1 MYKGAINRPRKK
13 LNFRMEDLFRMLQ
26 FLSMKGRV
34 RSVLE
39 TEWGVADGPGG
50 EISDLIL
57 GILDQSSSLY
67 EFERKISD
75 VGIDPRKTPVSS
87 LYAAIKKLSACRYD
101 SKAPKNYL
109 KSRDVTSTIRRHVEF
124 EEFNPSENI
133 TGIEADLADRQAKQ
147 LRFSQMNDSDRFEA
161 QQLRKLGVSEAGIQ
175 VPLGS
180 DIQFTRDSRSE
191 TTDIVKADGK
201 PNFLRGSFGDATS
214 NSQSGVS
221 FLRDSSGP
229 LAKAARMQAQ
239 FQQDRRDSMDTKKRG
254 DSTGHRKE
262 WYDPK
267 ISDRELARQK
277 NPIKEEQVEG
287 LESDSR
293 VTQSNWKEF
302 MKKST
307 GSFGK
312 KQTSASIQDQRRSL
326 PIFQLRDAFLSAVRS
341 NQILCVIGET
351 GSGKTTQM
359 TQYLVD
365 DGYAKK
371 GIVGCTQPRRVAAI
385 SIAKR
390 VAEEVGCKLGEE
402 VGYSIRFDDTT
413 SPKTIIKYMTDGM
426 LLREVLL
433 DGNLTKYAVIILD
446 EAHERTVSTDVLF
459 GLCKEALK
467 KRPDLKLIV
476 TSATLDAEKF
486 SSYFYNAAL
495 FTIPG
500 RTYPVDIIHVK
511 QPVDDYLEAA
521 LTAVMQIHL
530 TEGPGDILV
539 FLTGQD
545 EIDMACQVLHDRML
559 KLSDLKPPPLI
570 PLPVY
575 SALPS
580 EMQTAIFEPAPPG
593 CRKCVIAT
601 NIAEASVTID
611 GIYFVVDPG
620 FAKVKVYNPRSGMDS
635 LIVSAISQASARQ
648 RAGRAGRTGPG
659 KCYRLYTERSLEVE
673 MLPSAV
679 PEIQRSN
686 LANVVLM
693 LKAMGIDDVLGFDFM
708 DKPQVQTLVD
718 ALEAL
723 WLLDA
728 LDDEG
733 VLTKLGRR
741 MAEFPMA
748 PEESKML
755 LAAVDLGCVDDVITI
770 VAMLSVQT
778 IFYRPRDKQE
788 QADER
793 KRRFFSPLGD
803 HITLLDVFR
812 QWVRHGR
819 SSHWCIENFIVERS
833 LRRAEDVRKQLI
845 GILDRFRLAIN
856 SSGSDHSKIRKAI
869 CAGYFRNACRRSRE
883 DEGFKIIRDD
893 QQAFIHPSSVLYQK
907 SPEYIIYHELVQTT
921 REYLRDVCVIDPEW
935 LPEVAPKLFTKADAG
950 RLHKSKFA
958 EKVRPL
964 YNKFEDEAV
973 WRLSKRYG
981 RG

>member
-1 MYKGAINRPRKK
+1 MPDAGGA
-13 LNFRMEDLFRMLQ
+13 
-26 FLSMKGRV
+26 
-34 RSVLE
+34 
-39 TEWGVADGPGG
+39 
-50 EISDLIL
+50 
-57 GILDQSSSLY
+57 
-67 EFERKISD
+67 
-75 VGIDPRKTPVSS
+75 
-87 LYAAIKKLSACRYD
+87 
-101 SKAPKNYL
+101 
-109 KSRDVTSTIRRHVEF
+109 
-124 EEFNPSENI
+124 
-133 TGIEADLADRQAKQ
+133 LAQ
-147 LRFSQMNDSDRFEA
+147 
-161 QQLRKLGVSEAGIQ
+161 
-175 VPLGS
+175 
-180 DIQFTRDSRSE
+180 
-191 TTDIVKADGK
+191 
-201 PNFLRGSFGDATS
+201 
-214 NSQSGVS
+214 
-221 FLRDSSGP
+221 
-229 LAKAARMQAQ
+229 AARMQAQ
-239 FQQDRRDSMDTKKRG
+239 IQQDRREAKDARKKESG
-254 DSTGHRKE
+254 GSGKKE

-267 ISDRELARQK
+267 MSDREVARGH
-277 NPIKEEQVEG
+277 PHIKEEQFDQP
-287 LESDSR
+287 ESSSGR
-293 VTQSNWKEF
+293 ITQANWQEF
-302 MKKST
+302 MKKSV

-312 KQTSASIQDQRRSL
+312 KQSAASIREQRRSL
-326 PIFQLRDAFLSAVRS
+326 PIFQLRTEFLEAVEK

-359 TQYLVD
+359 TQYLVEA
-365 DGYAKK
+365 GYGAK

-390 VAEEVGCKLGEE
+390 VAEEVGCKLGDE
-402 VGYSIRFDDTT
+402 VGYCIRFDDTT
-413 SPKTIIKYMTDGM
+413 SPRTIIKYMTDGM
-426 LLREVLL
+426 LLREILL
-433 DGNLTKYAVIILD
+433 DADLKKYSVIILD

-467 KRPDLKLIV
+467 RRPDLKLIV

-495 FTIPG
+495 FTFPG
-500 RTYPVDIIHVK
+500 RTYPVEITHVK
-511 QPVDDYLEAA
+511 APVDDYLEAA
-521 LTAVMQIHL
+521 LTSVMQIHL

-539 FLTGQD
+539 FLTGQE
-545 EIDMACQVLHDRML
+545 EIDMACQILHERMM
-559 KLSDLKPPPLI
+559 KLSDLKPTPLI

-593 CRKCVIAT
+593 CRKCVVAT

-635 LIVSAISQASARQ
+635 LIVSPISQASARQ

-686 LANVVLM
+686 LANIVLM
-693 LKAMGIDDVLGFDFM
+693 LKAMGIDDVVGFDFM
-708 DKPQVQTLVD
+708 DKPPVQTLVD
-718 ALEAL
+718 ALETL

-728 LDDEG
+728 LDDKG
-733 VLTKLGRR
+733 GLTKLGRR

-755 LAAVDLGCVDDVITI
+755 LAAVDLGSVDDVITI

-778 IFYRPRDKQE
+778 IFYRPKDKQE

-803 HITLLDVFR
+803 HITLLGVYR
-812 QWVRHGR
+812 QWVRNGR
-819 SSHWCIENFIVERS
+819 SPDWCKENFIVERS

-845 GILDRFRLAIN
+845 GILERFKLPIN
-856 SSGSDHSKIRKAI
+856 TAGSDNSRIRKAI
-869 CAGYFRNACRRSRE
+869 CSGYFRNACRRSRE
-883 DEGFKIIRDD
+883 DEGFKILRDD

-907 SPEYIIYHELVQTT
+907 TPDYIIYHELVQTT
-921 REYLRDVCVIDPEW
+921 REYLRDVCVIDADW
-935 LPEVAPKLFTKADAG
+935 LPELAPKLFEAADPG
-950 RLHKSKFA
+950 RLSKSKIA

-981 RG
+981 RK

>member
-1 MYKGAINRPRKK
+1 MSATSFLQK
-13 LNFRMEDLFRMLQ
+13 LHNISL
-26 FLSMKGRV
+26 KARV
-34 RSVLE
+34 RWVLE
-39 TEWGVADGPGG
+39 HEWGIQDGPEG

-57 GILDQSSSLY
+57 SILIQSSSLQ
-67 EFERKISD
+67 EFETRIAE
-75 VGIDPRKTPVSS
+75 VGIDPRITPVRSVYHS
-87 LYAAIKKLSACRYD
+87 IKNLTDFDCRL
-101 SKAPKNYL
+101 KAPKRYL
-109 KSRDVTSTIRRHVEF
+109 EERNSKPTLLKHIDF
-124 EEFNPSENI
+124 EEFVQNENI
-133 TGIEADLADRQAKQ
+133 TGIVPDSSDRNKQAKG
-147 LRFSQMNDSDRFEA
+147 SQFTDSELFEA
-161 QQLRKLGVSEAGIQ
+161 QQLRRLGVSESRELLSNIH
-175 VPLGS
+175 
-180 DIQFTRDSRSE
+180 DSVMPVVRSGE
-191 TTDIVKADGK
+191 TTEVVRAESK
-201 PNFLRGSFGDATS
+201 PLFLRGSLGTQAVSQTTVQTVKDA
-214 NSQSGVS
+214 
-221 FLRDSSGP
+221 DGP
-229 LAKAARMQAQ
+229 LSKAARLQAQ
-239 FQQDRRDSMDTKKRG
+239 LQQDRREAKEAEKREAK
-254 DSTGHRKE
+254 KE
-262 WYDPK
+262 WYDPG
-267 ISDRELARQK
+267 ISDREIARSSVM
-277 NPIKEEQVEG
+277 IKEEPSEADQHHN
-287 LESDSR
+287 R
-293 VTQSNWKEF
+293 ITQANWKEF
-302 MKKST
+302 MKKAT
-307 GSFGK
+307 GSYGK
-312 KQTSASIQDQRRSL
+312 KATSVSIKEQRQSL
-326 PIFQLRDAFLSAVRS
+326 PIFQLRDQFLQEVKQ

-359 TQYLVD
+359 TQYLIEE
-365 DGYAKK
+365 GYGSR

-390 VAEEVGCKLGEE
+390 VAEEYGCKLGEE
-402 VGYSIRFDDTT
+402 VGYCIRFDDTT
-413 SPKTIIKYMTDGM
+413 SPRTIIKYMTDGM
-426 LLREVLL
+426 LLREILL
-433 DGNLTKYAVIILD
+433 DANLTRYSVIILD

-486 SSYFYNAAL
+486 SAYFHNASI

-500 RTYPVDIIHVK
+500 RTYPVDITHVK

-545 EIDMACQVLHDRML
+545 EIDMACQVLHERMMR
-559 KLSDLKPPPLI
+559 LSDLKPSPLI

-580 EMQTAIFEPAPPG
+580 EMQTAIFDPAPPG

-611 GIYFVVDPG
+611 GIYYVVDPG
-620 FAKVKVYNPRSGMDS
+620 FAKIKVYNPRSGMDS
-635 LIVSAISQASARQ
+635 LIVNPISQASARQ

-659 KCYRLYTERSLEVE
+659 KCFRLYTERSLEIE

-693 LKAMGIDDVLGFDFM
+693 LKAMGINDVLGFDFM
-708 DKPQVQTLVD
+708 DRPPAQTLVD
-718 ALEAL
+718 ALETL

-733 VLTKLGRR
+733 ILTKLGRR

-755 LAAVDLGCVDDVITI
+755 LAAVDLECVDDVITI

-788 QADER
+788 LADDR
-793 KRRFFSPLGD
+793 KRRFHSPLGD
-803 HITLLDVFR
+803 HMTLLEVYR
-812 QWVRHGR
+812 QWIRHGR
-819 SSHWCIENFIVERS
+819 STHWCQENFIVERS

-845 GILDRFRLAIN
+845 GILDRFKLPVT
-856 SSGSDHSKIRKAI
+856 SSGSDHSRIRKAI
-869 CAGYFRNACRRSRE
+869 CAGYFRNACRRSRQ
-883 DEGFKIIRDD
+883 DEGFKILRDD
-893 QQAFIHPSSVLYQK
+893 QQVFIHPSSVLYQK
-907 SPEYIIYHELVQTT
+907 VPDYIIYHELVQTT

-935 LPEVAPKLFTKADAG
+935 LAELAPKLFAKADAG
-950 RLHKSKFA
+950 RLSKSKMA

-981 RG
+981 RN

>member
-1 MYKGAINRPRKK
+1 MSELLRNLHR
-13 LNFRMEDLFRMLQ
+13 
-26 FLSMKGRV
+26 LSMKARV
-34 RSVLE
+34 RVVLE
-39 TEWGVADGPGG
+39 NQWGVQDGIDG

-57 GILDQSSSLY
+57 SIILESSSL
-67 EFERKISD
+67 SD
-75 VGIDPRKTPVSS
+75 FKSKVSGVGIDPRVTLVDKLFASIKE
-87 LYAAIKKLSACRYD
+87 LAAFDYTL
-101 SKAPKNYL
+101 KAPKDYL
-109 KSRDVTSTIRRHVEF
+109 TSRDSSAVSRRHIEF
-124 EEFNPSENI
+124 EEFRPNENI
-133 TGIEADLADRQAKQ
+133 TGIEADSSDRQVKHA
-147 LRFSQMNDSDRFEA
+147 RAAHMTDSDLFEA
-161 QQLRKLGVSEAGIQ
+161 QQLRRLGVAEP
-175 VPLGS
+175 VREV
-180 DIQFTRDSRSE
+180 DIPRSE
-191 TTDIVKADGK
+191 PIDIARAESK
-201 PNFLRGSFGDATS
+201 PRFLRGQQGSSSA
-214 NSQSGVS
+214 V
-221 FLRDSSGP
+221 SSGAQLVRDP
-229 LAKAARMQAQ
+229 GGALAQAARMQAQ
-239 FQQDRRDSMDTKKRG
+239 IQQDRREARDAQKK
-254 DSTGHRKE
+254 DAPSKKE
-262 WYDPK
+262 WYDPQM
-267 ISDRELARQK
+267 SDRDVARSQVK
-277 NPIKEEQVEG
+277 IKEEQVEA
-287 LESDSR
+287 SDR
-293 VTQSNWKEF
+293 ITQANWKEF
-302 MKKST
+302 MKRST

-312 KQTSASIQDQRRSL
+312 KQTSASIYEQRRSL
-326 PIFQLRDAFLSAVRS
+326 PIFQLREQFLEAVNK

-359 TQYLVD
+359 TQYLVEA
-365 DGYAKK
+365 GYGTK

-402 VGYSIRFDDTT
+402 VGYCIRFDDTT
-413 SPKTIIKYMTDGM
+413 SPRTIIKYMTDGM

-433 DGNLTKYAVIILD
+433 DADLSRYSVIILD

-467 KRPDLKLIV
+467 RRPDLKLIV

-486 SSYFYNAAL
+486 SSYFYNASL

-500 RTYPVDIIHVK
+500 RTYPVDITHVK
-511 QPVDDYLEAA
+511 APVDDYLEAA

-539 FLTGQD
+539 FLTGQE
-545 EIDMACQVLHDRML
+545 EIDMACQVLHERMM

-593 CRKCVIAT
+593 CRKCVVAT

-620 FAKVKVYNPRSGMDS
+620 FAKVKVYNPRAGMDS

-686 LANVVLM
+686 LANVALM

-708 DKPQVQTLVD
+708 DKPPVQTLVD
-718 ALEAL
+718 ALETL

-728 LDDEG
+728 LDDDG
-733 VLTKLGRR
+733 KLTKLGRR

-755 LAAVDLGCVDDVITI
+755 LAAVDLGSADDIVTI

-812 QWVRHGR
+812 QWVRQGR
-819 SSHWCIENFIVERS
+819 SSHWCQENFIVERS

-845 GILDRFRLAIN
+845 GILERFKLPVN
-856 SSGSDHSKIRKAI
+856 TSGSDHSRIRKAI

-883 DEGFKIIRDD
+883 DEGFRVLRDD

-907 SPEYIIYHELVQTT
+907 TPDYVIYHELVQTT
-921 REYLRDVCVIDPEW
+921 REYLRDVCVIDAEW
-935 LPEVAPKLFTKADAG
+935 LPELAPKLFTAADPG
-950 RLHKSKFA
+950 RLSKSKMA

-981 RG
+981 RN

>member
-1 MYKGAINRPRKK
+1 MSTELLEKVH
-13 LNFRMEDLFRMLQ
+13 
-26 FLSMKGRV
+26 FLSMKARV

-39 TEWGVADGPGG
+39 NDWGVKDGPDG

-57 GILDQSSSLY
+57 SLIQKSRSLNDFESSVA
-67 EFERKISD
+67 E
-75 VGIDPRKTPVSS
+75 VGIDPRRTPVSP
-87 LYAAIKKLSACRYD
+87 LYNAVARLSNFEARF
-101 SKAPKNYL
+101 KAPRNYIEQRGSKTALL
-109 KSRDVTSTIRRHVEF
+109 KHIEF
-124 EEFNPSENI
+124 EEFVPNENI
-133 TGIEADLADRQAKQ
+133 TGIVPDSADRQAKQ
-147 LRFSQMNDSDRFEA
+147 RKVSQFTDSDLFEA
-161 QQLRKLGVSEAGIQ
+161 QQLRRLGVAESRQHLSSIHDTG
-175 VPLGS
+175 VPVASSGES
-180 DIQFTRDSRSE
+180 TEVIRAE
-191 TTDIVKADGK
+191 MK
-201 PNFLRGSFGDATS
+201 PGFLRGADADALAAKQTVPLMKDS
-214 NSQSGVS
+214 DGV
-221 FLRDSSGP
+221 

-239 FQQDRRDSMDTKKRG
+239 LQQDRR
-254 DSTGHRKE
+254 E
-262 WYDPK
+262 
-267 ISDRELARQK
+267 
-277 NPIKEEQVEG
+277 IKEAEKR
-287 LESDSR
+287 ESKKDMFDPSLTDRDVARSMKTTVKEEPMDNDGHPSR
-293 VTQSNWKEF
+293 ITQSNWKDF
-302 MKKST
+302 MKRTT

-312 KQTSASIQDQRRSL
+312 QTSSAAIRQQRQSL
-326 PIFQLRDAFLSAVRS
+326 PIFQLRNQFLRAVKE

-359 TQYLVD
+359 TQYLID
-365 DGYAKK
+365 EGYGSR

-390 VAEEVGCKLGEE
+390 VADEFGCKLGDD
-402 VGYSIRFDDTT
+402 VGYCIRFDDTT
-413 SPKTIIKYMTDGM
+413 SPRTRIKYMTDGM
-426 LLREVLL
+426 LLREILI
-433 DGNLTKYAVIILD
+433 DANLSRYSVIILD

-486 SSYFYNAAL
+486 SSYFHNASI

-500 RTYPVDIIHVK
+500 RTYPVEITHVK

-530 TEGPGDILV
+530 TEGAGDILL

-545 EIDMACQVLHDRML
+545 EIDMACQVLHERMMR
-559 KLSDLKPPPLI
+559 LSDLKPAPLI

-635 LIVSAISQASARQ
+635 LIVTAISQASARQ

-659 KCYRLYTERSLEVE
+659 KCFRLYTERSLEVE

-693 LKAMGIDDVLGFDFM
+693 LKAMGINDVLGFDFM
-708 DKPQVQTLVD
+708 DKPPVQTLMD
-718 ALEAL
+718 ALETL

-728 LDDEG
+728 LDDDG
-733 VLTKLGRR
+733 VLSKLGRR

-755 LAAVDLGCVDDVITI
+755 LAAVDMDCVDDIITI

-803 HITLLDVFR
+803 HITLLDVYR
-812 QWVRHGR
+812 QWVRSGR
-819 SSHWCIENFIVERS
+819 STQWCQDNFIVERS

-845 GILDRFRLAIN
+845 GIIDRFKLPVN
-856 SSGSDHSKIRKAI
+856 TSGTDHGRIRKAI
-869 CAGYFRNACRRSRE
+869 CAGYFRNACKRSRE
-883 DEGFKIIRDD
+883 DEGFKILRDD
-893 QQAFIHPSSVLYQK
+893 QQVFIHPSSVLYQK
-907 SPEYIIYHELVQTT
+907 VPDYIIYHELVQTT
-921 REYLRDVCVIDPEW
+921 REYLRDVCVIEPEW
-935 LPEVAPKLFTKADAG
+935 LPELAPKLFAKAEAG
-950 RLHKSKFA
+950 RLSKSKMA

-964 YNKFEDEAV
+964 YNKFEDDAV